1 MTQSLICA
9 NSIFRRTTAP
19 EFPHLN
25 VRCPLPLIGCPRVT
39 LRITRR
45 PTRTEAA
52 EITVKRATPV
62 LRPLSS
68 SDVSIARIVHQ
79 LFPFYGSVRS
89 SFFDGQLSAARWGI
103 RIPQNG
109 VLCEINSRPAR
120 PHNQHSG
127 YGLFLRCGSVW
138 LDVLDEQKRVIWR
151 IECDITEDA
160 GTVAEIKAKLLM
172 LAEQYNGPQIGR

>member
-1 MTQSLICA
+1 MNEPQSHSMTQSLICA

-89 SFFDGQLSAARWGI
+89 SFLTVNCLRRDGVFG
-103 RIPQNG
+103 
-109 VLCEINSRPAR
+109 SRKM
-120 PHNQHSG
+120 G
-127 YGLFLRCGSVW
+127 CY
-138 LDVLDEQKRVIWR
+138 
-151 IECDITEDA
+151 
-160 GTVAEIKAKLLM
+160 AK
-172 LAEQYNGPQIGR
+172 